1 MSGFGTGIYKV
12 VESYSTTESEGS
24 VSLIKDSNGKSY
36 IQLSGGSRVKITDE
50 NFEELVIK
58 SDKLVIVDFW
68 AEWCGPCKAIAPILD
83 EICDQFGDKVVVGK
97 VNVDEVKQTP
107 VKYGIRSI
115 PTLLFFSNGEIVKQ
129 EVGLQSEQ
137 TLIDNVNQIIS

>member
-1 MSGFGTGIYKV
+1 MSNNT
-12 VESYSTTESEGS
+12 VE
-24 VSLIKDSNGKSY
+24 VKS
-36 IQLSGGSRVKITDE
+36 D
-50 NFEELVIK
+50 NFEDLVLK
-58 SDKLVIVDFW
+58 SEKLVILDFW

-83 EICDQFGDKVVVGK
+83 DICDQFGDKVVVGK

-115 PTLLFFSNGEIVKQ
+115 PTLLFFNNGEIVKQ

>member
-1 MSGFGTGIYKV
+1 MSDKT
-12 VESYSTTESEGS
+12 
-24 VSLIKDSNGKSY
+24 
-36 IQLSGGSRVKITDE
+36 VKITDE
-50 NFEELVIK
+50 NFEELVIN
-58 SDKLVIVDFW
+58 SEKLVIVDFW

-83 EICDQFGDKVVVGK
+83 KICDQFGDNVVVGK

-115 PTLLFFSNGEIVKQ
+115 PTLLFFNNGQIVKQ

-137 TLIDNVNQIIS
+137 TLIDSVNQIVSCLLYTSPSPRDGLLSRMPSSA

>member
-1 MSGFGTGIYKV
+1 MPTI
-12 VESYSTTESEGS
+12 
-24 VSLIKDSNGKSY
+24 N
-36 IQLSGGSRVKITDE
+36 ITDQ
-50 NFEELVIK
+50 NFDTEVLNSK
-58 SDKLVIVDFW
+58 KTTIVDFW

-83 EICDQFGDKVVVGK
+83 EICDQFGDKVVIGK

>member
-1 MSGFGTGIYKV
+1 MTAIKNCNENDFENKV
-12 VESYSTTESEGS
+12 
-24 VSLIKDSNGKSY
+24 LKSN
-36 IQLSGGSRVKITDE
+36 LP
-50 NFEELVIK
+50 
-58 SDKLVIVDFW
+58 VIVDFW

>member
-1 MSGFGTGIYKV
+1 MT
-12 VESYSTTESEGS
+12 
-24 VSLIKDSNGKSY
+24 LIN
-36 IQLSGGSRVKITDE
+36 ITDE
-50 NFEELVIK
+50 EFEESILKNSGVC
-58 SDKLVIVDFW
+58 LVDFW

-83 EICDQFGDKVVVGK
+83 NICDQFGDKVVVGK

-115 PTLLFFSNGEIVKQ
+115 PTLLFFNNGEIVKQ

>member
-1 MSGFGTGIYKV
+1 MATKNV
-12 VESYSTTESEGS
+12 
-24 VSLIKDSNGKSY
+24 
-36 IQLSGGSRVKITDE
+36 TDE
-50 NFEELVIK
+50 NFETEVLK
-58 SDKLVIVDFW
+58 ADKPVVVDFW

-83 EICDQFGDKVVVGK
+83 NICDQFGDKVVIGK

-115 PTLLFFSNGEIVKQ
+115 PTLLFFNNGEIVKQ

>member
-1 MSGFGTGIYKV
+1 MSNNT
-12 VESYSTTESEGS
+12 VE
-24 VSLIKDSNGKSY
+24 IKSD
-36 IQLSGGSRVKITDE
+36 
-50 NFEELVIK
+50 NFEDLVIK
-58 SDKLVIVDFW
+58 SEKLVILDFW

-83 EICDQFGDKVVVGK
+83 KICDQFGDNVVVGK

-115 PTLLFFSNGEIVKQ
+115 PTLLFFNNGQIVKQ

-137 TLIDNVNQIIS
+137 TLIDSVNQIVS